1 MILLVPMLV
10 IVPFSAFR
18 SLAAER
24 EDGTFELLSITALN
38 ARQIVSGKLG
48 SAVLQ
53 MIVYYSALGPCIAF
67 TYLLRGIDILTILLL
82 LYYAFLLSMLLSALG
97 LLVATAS
104 RSRHWQVLLS
114 VALVIA
120 LVVADIFASWAGGAV
135 IWVGGSIPYDDVYFW
150 LIQLAVLMFCIS
162 YLVLFL
168 LSAAAQISFASDNRS
183 TKLRVVL
190 VVQHLL
196 WVFWMTFL
204 WIEARENDVL
214 FGIVPFGSIHWFLAG
229 ALISGESGRLSP
241 RIRRTLPQS
250 MLGRMCGTWFNPG
263 SGTGYIFAVVSHW
276 SLVVVTVAAT
286 IAGAMTGFS
295 GSNVSELITMSTLA
309 GAYVTIYLGV
319 GRFIILAMKQVIHTG
334 LVLPL
339 LLHIVIAALGAIVPA
354 VLGGW
359 IQGFNNLDYTPLQL
373 SNWAWTLVEAGD
385 GDIWGTPSVPIALYV
400 GAGLMLTANLLLA
413 IREVEQTR
421 LLTPSRVVEDE
432 LLLHPERAPQ
442 PKSAASPWDEPG
454 QQAADSGQ

>member
-1 MILLVPMLV
+1 MLTGYILILLVPMLV

-82 LYYAFLLSMLLSALG
+82 LYYAFLLSTLLSALG

-135 IWVGGSIPYDDVYFW
+135 IWVAGSIPYDDVYFW
-150 LIQLAVLMFCIS
+150 LVQLAVLMFCLS
-162 YLVLFL
+162 YLVLFV

-204 WIEARENDVL
+204 WIETRENDVL
-214 FGIVPFGSIHWFLAG
+214 YAMVPFGALHWFAG
-229 ALISGESGRLSP
+229 RCLSPCSGGCAEPGSIPDPERVISSRSLMSGRWWFSP
-241 RIRRTLPQS
+241 LVRQS
-250 MLGRMCGTWFNPG
+250 
-263 SGTGYIFAVVSHW
+263 
-276 SLVVVTVAAT
+276 
-286 IAGAMTGFS
+286 
-295 GSNVSELITMSTLA
+295 
-309 GAYVTIYLGV
+309 
-319 GRFIILAMKQVIHTG
+319 Q
-334 LVLPL
+334 
-339 LLHIVIAALGAIVPA
+339 
-354 VLGGW
+354 
-359 IQGFNNLDYTPLQL
+359 
-373 SNWAWTLVEAGD
+373 
-385 GDIWGTPSVPIALYV
+385 
-400 GAGLMLTANLLLA
+400 
-413 IREVEQTR
+413 
-421 LLTPSRVVEDE
+421 
-432 LLLHPERAPQ
+432 
-442 PKSAASPWDEPG
+442 EP
-454 QQAADSGQ
+454 